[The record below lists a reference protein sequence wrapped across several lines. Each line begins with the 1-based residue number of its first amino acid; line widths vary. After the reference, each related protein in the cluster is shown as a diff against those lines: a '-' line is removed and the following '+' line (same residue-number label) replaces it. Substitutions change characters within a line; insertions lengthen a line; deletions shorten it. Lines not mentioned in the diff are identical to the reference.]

1 MFLWR
6 RRLSLSR
13 HDRHAVESLR
23 TILGGAVL
31 IFIGLPMVIST
42 YLSVTLIGVVIFTC
56 GLVIVHSVAFG
67 WVGALAHADRAEAS
81 IMYVACCYL
90 RRIRIGPRISSLRVV
105 LPDAVDGG
113 NIPIFDNL
121 GCYRRWAVGNHCV
134 GSHSAL
140 TCRIHR

>member
-1 MFLWR
+1 M
-6 RRLSLSR
+6 
-13 HDRHAVESLR
+13 
-23 TILGGAVL
+23 L

-42 YLSVTLIGVVIFTC
+42 YLSVTLTGVVIFTC
-56 GLVIVHSVAFG
+56 GLVIVHSVALG
-67 WVGALAHADRAEAS
+67 WVGALAHADRAEVS

-121 GCYRRWAVGNHCV
+121 GCYRRWAVGNYCV
-134 GSHSAL
+134 GFHSAL

>member
-1 MFLWR
+1 M
-6 RRLSLSR
+6 
-13 HDRHAVESLR
+13 
-23 TILGGAVL
+23 L

-105 LPDAVDGG
+105 FLTLWMEG
-113 NIPIFDNL
+113 IFL
-121 GCYRRWAVGNHCV
+121 FSTILAAIVAGQLAIT
-134 GSHSAL
+134 AL
-140 TCRIHR
+140 ALIVP

>member
-1 MFLWR
+1 
-6 RRLSLSR
+6 
-13 HDRHAVESLR
+13 
-23 TILGGAVL
+23 
-31 IFIGLPMVIST
+31 MVIST

-56 GLVIVHSVAFG
+56 RPVIVHSVAFG
-67 WVGALAHADRAEAS
+67 WAGALAHSDRTEAS
-81 IMYVACCYL
+81 GTYLVCYYL